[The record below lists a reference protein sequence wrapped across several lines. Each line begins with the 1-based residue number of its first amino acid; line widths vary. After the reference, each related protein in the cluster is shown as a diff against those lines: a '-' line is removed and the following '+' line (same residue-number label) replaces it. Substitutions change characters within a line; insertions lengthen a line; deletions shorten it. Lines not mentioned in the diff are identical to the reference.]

1 MVKLIALLPAR
12 GLAQG
17 LILTNLGVLTNAS
30 ALSVVHMRAVVALP
44 KEAAQQ

>member
-30 ALSVVHMRAVVALP
+30 AHLIVHMRAVVALP